1 MNEQLHGLYQMPS
14 LKMDPC
20 FDQSN
25 NATSATHSHL
35 PMHIAMSTITNA
47 THAPAAAE
55 SQQPRVFSCSPLYRA
70 LPGAAHARCCHNVAP
85 KTMLCYFA
93 RSSLVLLGLL
103 SSARDALCLCD
114 ACRHTAG
121 VGHAPPKPGFSS
133 RSACSSVETSHSASA
148 RTGPRTASSA
158 PAVTDSTALTSV
170 TAMHSSHSTMVRDTC
185 TTSAVTAPPAHCRV
199 VWKY

>member
-1 MNEQLHGLYQMPS
+1 
-14 LKMDPC
+14 MDPC

-25 NATSATHSHL
+25 NATSAAHSHL
-35 PMHIAMSTITNA
+35 HGHAMSPITNA

-55 SQQPRVFSCSPLYRA
+55 SQQPRVFSCSVA
-70 LPGAAHARCCHNVAP
+70 HCTSLPGAAHARCCHNVAP
-85 KTMLCYFA
+85 KMMLCHFA

-103 SSARDALCLCD
+103 SSARDALCSCD

-121 VGHAPPKPGFSS
+121 VGHAPTKPGFSS
-133 RSACSSVETSHSASA
+133 RSACSSVETSHLASA

-158 PAVTDSTALTSV
+158 HAVTDSTALTSV